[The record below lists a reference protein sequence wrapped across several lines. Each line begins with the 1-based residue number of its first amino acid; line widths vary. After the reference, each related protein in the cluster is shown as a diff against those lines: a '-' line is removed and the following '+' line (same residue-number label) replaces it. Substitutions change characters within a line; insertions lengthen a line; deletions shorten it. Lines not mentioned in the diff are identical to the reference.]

1 MEGQKPEEQN
11 QNSNFSFRLF
21 YNSLIDAMSFIPF
34 FAFVGVAFTNNSC
47 YTFSPLL
54 VLLSPTTLAIYL
66 AVGRLCHTNN
76 GEKTII
82 AN

>member
-34 FAFVGVAFTNNSC
+34 FAFVGVAFTNNTC
-47 YTFSPLL
+47 YIFCYWQALP
-54 VLLSPTTLAIYL
+54 YQK
-66 AVGRLCHTNN
+66 RLKK
-76 GEKTII
+76 EL
-82 AN
+82 

>member
-34 FAFVGVAFTNNSC
+34 SAFFGV
-47 YTFSPLL
+47 
-54 VLLSPTTLAIYL
+54 VLLIMAEK
-66 AVGRLCHTNN
+66 NN
-76 GEKTII
+76 LELKFHLHNFIL
-82 AN
+82 